1 MENLLLTFK
10 SEDNYRKAIKYF
22 STESALFSNDNND
35 EFRTL
40 YFAVEDGEDADSTEY
55 YIDQE
60 LQETDIRGYYF
71 EIEESEVWY

>member
-1 MENLLLTFK
+1 MANLLLTFR

-22 STESALFSNDNND
+22 STESSMFSNDNND
-35 EFRTL
+35 FTRTL
-40 YFAVEDGEDADSTEY
+40 CFEIDEDADSTEY

-60 LQETDIRGYYF
+60 LQDTDIRDYYF